1 MLSPPDV
8 GGLRVFLLSHNSGLW
23 TLAAGSLTAI
33 ACMSADA
40 CLTKLFLV
48 ALPWGA
54 MVLCLRVGRQ
64 VMVVV
69 LDSGPCGRRGEG
81 GAEAQ
86 AVAQGS
92 PVLLTL
98 QPDAPYQCLLHLF
111 TTAQENIHE
120 FYIWTKQREGDTS
133 VGECSYYSN
142 SL

>member
-8 GGLRVFLLSHNSGLW
+8 GGLRVFLLSNNSGLW
-23 TLAAGSLTAI
+23 TLATGSLTTI
-33 ACMSADA
+33 AWMSADA

-48 ALPWGA
+48 TLPWGA

-86 AVAQGS
+86 TVAQGS

-98 QPDAPYQCLLHLF
+98 
-111 TTAQENIHE
+111 
-120 FYIWTKQREGDTS
+120 
-133 VGECSYYSN
+133 
-142 SL
+142 